1 MTDDLDPSRLLASAA
16 LDDEVTADERAM
28 VGSSQ
33 ELRDALGVYTG
44 LSDELRSVEVPAA
57 ARESAVAAAL
67 AAFDALSVADGPVTT
82 PVTMPVTTSVAG
94 RAPLAPVVSLH
105 ARRQRQMRWLGGA
118 AAAAVVGVLTVG
130 AITSTSGGDSKSS
143 SATVAAP
150 IAAKEPAS
158 AGAADSAAPALES
171 AATTAASTGET
182 TAAANAPAAESAAG
196 QVGDT
201 TLGAGNTAAVAPVD
215 PWSGAP
221 SIITPEQLV
230 AFATDIP
237 SVLASTQMPATT
249 AATDTVGAAAADTTA
264 ADLTADSTADSTV
277 AERVADSAAYQ
288 ACVSVSGRPSAPAI
302 YRGARV
308 IVERDDVAGVVVVVD
323 PDGCAVLDRLPIP
336 AP

>member
-1 MTDDLDPSRLLASAA
+1 M
-16 LDDEVTADERAM
+16 
-28 VGSSQ
+28 
-33 ELRDALGVYTG
+33 
-44 LSDELRSVEVPAA
+44 
-57 ARESAVAAAL
+57 
-67 AAFDALSVADGPVTT
+67 
-82 PVTMPVTTSVAG
+82 
-94 RAPLAPVVSLH
+94 
-105 ARRQRQMRWLGGA
+105 
-118 AAAAVVGVLTVG
+118 VGVLAVG
-130 AITSTSGGDSKSS
+130 VITSTSGSDSKSS

-150 IAAKEPAS
+150 TAAKEPAS

-171 AATTAASTGET
+171 AASTGET

-196 QVGDT
+196 QVNDT
-201 TLGAGNTAAVAPVD
+201 TLGAGDTAAVAPVD

-249 AATDTVGAAAADTTA
+249 AATDAVGAAVSDTTA
-264 ADLTADSTADSTV
+264 AYSTADSTADSTV
-277 AERVADSAAYQ
+277 ADRVADGTAYQ
-288 ACVSVSGRPSAPAI
+288 ACVSAAGLPSAPAI

-323 PDGCAVLDRLPIP
+323 PDGCAVLDRVPIP